1 LTCLVGERYSLLV
14 APELE
19 RGDGLLIVDVQNDF
33 CPGGS
38 LAVADGDAV
47 VPVLNRW
54 ISATGKAG
62 VPVYASRCW
71 HPKGHASFAERG
83 GPWPPH
89 CVQNTRGADFHS
101 DLTLPSG
108 AAIISKGTDV
118 DRDDYSA
125 FHSPEL
131 AERLRRD
138 GVRRLSVGGLALDYC
153 VRATVL
159 DAMKAG
165 FEVSLIRAATRAVEV
180 ETGDGERALS
190 EMRAAGA
197 TIVAE

>member
-14 APELE
+14 APELD

-38 LAVADGDAV
+38 LAVDDGDTV
-47 VPVLNRW
+47 VRVLNRW
-54 ISATGKAG
+54 ISVAGKAG

-89 CVQNTRGADFHS
+89 CIQNTRGADFHP

-108 AAIISKGTDV
+108 GAIISKGTDV

-138 GVRRLSVGGLALDYC
+138 GVRRLWVGGLALDYC

-159 DAMKAG
+159 DAVKAG
-165 FEVSLIRAATRAVEV
+165 FEVFLIRAATRAVDV